1 MPNLGS
7 ESLLVVIGGL
17 LAMVKKGD
25 PHSASVVLLQGITP
39 VALGQDSGVLMQL
52 ITL

>member
-25 PHSASVVLLQGITP
+25 PHSASVALLQGITP